1 MNPPFKG
8 RGISE
13 NPAGRFESRKSEDDR
28 EYLEYQYGNG
38 KDSPKVR
45 TRLLAV
51 FPRKVINR
59 VDSPDLSMA
68 YSLNPY
74 QGCEHGC
81 TYCYARNTHAYWG
94 YSPGLDFEQT
104 VMYKPAVAQ
113 LLHRELAAAKWSPDT
128 VVLSGNTDCY
138 QPAERK
144 LKLTRRCLEV
154 FLAHRNPVGI
164 ITKNALV
171 LRDRDV
177 LARLASLNLIR
188 VHISLTTRDE
198 GVRRAMEPRTASYE
212 SRIRTIE
219 DLPKAGIPVSV
230 MIAPIIPGLN
240 SHEIMAMAAD
250 ASAAGATSMGAA
262 LVRLNGALGELFTNW
277 LKQEF
282 PDRAERILSQIRSC
296 HEGKLNEARF
306 GVRARV
312 TGPVALQIQQLIRL
326 SRKKY
331 YSGNPLPALN
341 RDAFVRHPKELLH
354 LPDDAGQLRL
364 L

>member
-1 MNPPFKG
+1 MKTPLKG

-13 NPAGRFESRKSEDDR
+13 NPEGRFESRKTEDDR
-28 EYLEYQYGNG
+28 DFLEYQHRYGG
-38 KDSPKVR
+38 ETRKER

-59 VDSPDLSMA
+59 VDSPDLSMK

-81 TYCYARNTHAYWG
+81 TYCYARNTHSYWG
-94 YSPGLDFEQT
+94 YSPGLAFERT
-104 VMYKPAVAQ
+104 VLYKPAVAQ
-113 LLHRELAAAKWSPDT
+113 LLHRELAASGWSPET

-144 LKLTRRCLEV
+144 LRLTRRCLEV

-177 LARLASLNLIR
+177 LGRLASLKLVR

-198 GVRRAMEPRTASYE
+198 EVRRAMEPRTASYP
-212 SRIRTIE
+212 SRLRAIE
-219 DLPKAGIPVSV
+219 ALSRAGVPVSV

-240 SHEIMAMAAD
+240 SHEIVAMAKD
-250 ASAAGATSMGAA
+250 ASAAGACSMGAA
-262 LVRLNGALGELFTNW
+262 LVRLNGALGDLFSDA
-277 LKQEF
+277 LKREF

-296 HEGKLNEARF
+296 HGGQLNEARF
-306 GVRARV
+306 GLRGTG
-312 TGPVALQIQQLIRL
+312 TGPVAEQILQLIRIGR
-326 SRKKY
+326 RKYFK
-331 YSGNPLPALN
+331 GNPIPSLN
-341 RDAFVRHPKELLH
+341 REAFVRYPEEFRHI
-354 LPDDAGQLRL
+354 PDDSGQLRL